1 MLNQLAILSCD
12 NSGYTQKQHSSG
24 KTRVLSPQKCQDG
37 FKNDHKLPS
46 HWAVVSPSSTTPT
59 LYSGDV
65 FQMHL
70 FVLRDFNS
78 LVKSKHYVRKKFGGS
93 FLWPLQISFQEIKL
107 HMIFLRQNSF
117 SSSAEKLCTAV
128 CSSLYLWITFLLA
141 ICEWDVNWHNKW
153 DFPRLFRR
161 LCKPVEDFLRLFKAF
176 LTVQRMTSGFRHI
189 STLSYPFF

>member
-1 MLNQLAILSCD
+1 MAAGWFLIGKSFSLIHRLEDGVEKKPRGSSCATQSLLQTSDMLNQLAILSCD

-37 FKNDHKLPS
+37 FKSDHKLPS

-107 HMIFLRQNSF
+107 HMIFL
-117 SSSAEKLCTAV
+117 C
-128 CSSLYLWITFLLA
+128 
-141 ICEWDVNWHNKW
+141 
-153 DFPRLFRR
+153 
-161 LCKPVEDFLRLFKAF
+161 
-176 LTVQRMTSGFRHI
+176 
-189 STLSYPFF
+189 